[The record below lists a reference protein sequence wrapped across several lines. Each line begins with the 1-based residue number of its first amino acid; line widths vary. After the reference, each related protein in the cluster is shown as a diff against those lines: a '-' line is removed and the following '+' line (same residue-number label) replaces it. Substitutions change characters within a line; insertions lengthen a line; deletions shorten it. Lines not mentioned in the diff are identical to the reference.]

1 MKTRILTTALVGL
14 LLSVA
19 CTQGSVNKPAV
30 SPASCEDYA
39 SKFCEVVGAESP
51 DCSAAQNL
59 FKLLPADACAQG
71 MAGLDYTKTEYA
83 KLRVNC
89 DELVK
94 KLCADIGTET
104 QTCAMVTER
113 TATFPPV
120 QCEQMMGE
128 YDKVLAELKMMEAA
142 NKPLD
147 AAQRAEM
154 EGGVVASFG
163 PKDAA
168 VTIVEFSDFEC
179 PYCSLA
185 ANVANQIKE
194 AYAGKSVRFVFRHF
208 PLSFHQNAHLA
219 SQASLAA
226 MDQGKF
232 WEFHDLLFENQK
244 AMTRTDLEAHAE
256 KLGLNMA
263 TFKKALDAGTYKA
276 AVDKDLEI
284 GSKVAVQG
292 TPTMF
297 INGARVQNPTDFA
310 TVSKQIDAGL
320 TK

>member
-1 MKTRILTTALVGL
+1 
-14 LLSVA
+14 
-19 CTQGSVNKPAV
+19 
-30 SPASCEDYA
+30 
-39 SKFCEVVGAESP
+39 
-51 DCSAAQNL
+51 
-59 FKLLPADACAQG
+59 
-71 MAGLDYTKTEYA
+71 
-83 KLRVNC
+83 
-89 DELVK
+89 
-94 KLCADIGTET
+94 
-104 QTCAMVTER
+104 
-113 TATFPPV
+113 
-120 QCEQMMGE
+120 
-128 YDKVLAELKMMEAA
+128 
-142 NKPLD
+142 
-147 AAQRAEM
+147 
-154 EGGVVASFG
+154 
-163 PKDAA
+163 
-168 VTIVEFSDFEC
+168 
-179 PYCSLA
+179 
-185 ANVANQIKE
+185 
-194 AYAGKSVRFVFRHF
+194 
-208 PLSFHQNAHLA
+208 
-219 SQASLAA
+219 